1 MRRQQDFV
9 VVFAMVLLF
18 PHPCSPATL
27 HPTPMPSEFP
37 TPLPSSSP
45 SKLPSQIPLP
55 QPTWAPV
62 HPPSPAPTET
72 RPDNPRG
79 GSLRDSLVYLTS
91 ITHGVKTLSSED
103 VELMASQGFQS
114 SAERVDDTPMDRIK
128 LKFPFNYGGNRY
140 RHAYVN
146 ANGKEAKP

>member
-1 MRRQQDFV
+1 
-9 VVFAMVLLF
+9 
-18 PHPCSPATL
+18 
-27 HPTPMPSEFP
+27 
-37 TPLPSSSP
+37 
-45 SKLPSQIPLP
+45 
-55 QPTWAPV
+55 
-62 HPPSPAPTET
+62 
-72 RPDNPRG
+72 
-79 GSLRDSLVYLTS
+79 LTS

-114 SAERVDDTPMDRIK
+114 SAERVDDTPMDRIN